1 MNAHLRALCTNAG
14 WTDTTLLTLAL
25 QWMSEQHGLYESF
38 LAYAEGQAAD
48 EKGITDEDDAADDEK
63 ETDGFVTYVLC
74 AGCGT
79 SLPIADV
86 RVWRVRKGWCCPRC
100 L

>member
-1 MNAHLRALCTNAG
+1 MNAHLRALCESAG

-48 EKGITDEDDAADDEK
+48 EEELTNEDDVAEEEK
-63 ETDGFVTYVLC
+63 ETDGFVTYVMC
-74 AGCGT
+74 SVCGT
-79 SLPIADV
+79 SLPIADA
-86 RVWRVRKGWCCPRC
+86 RVRRTTEGWCCPRC